1 MIERHIKIMRLFIL
15 ESENYKS
22 ADDIAAILS
31 VSNRTVRSDIKYI
44 NTLFSDPVITSVK
57 GRGFRLNLEQYHI
70 ETIEHYIN
78 DYANKDSEILMN
90 LGYRLLM
97 QHDPTT
103 TERLIADL
111 KITKNEFLDYLQRF
125 ANWCQSFDVLVES
138 VRNKG
143 VCIKG
148 NEMNIRNAILHLS
161 QLTSKNKSIEDII
174 LADIP
179 KVHLE
184 QITQIIKRVLIYNH
198 IQATQIQL
206 KQLIIHLII
215 IYKRQNISYK
225 AWDIKPKSFEIAN
238 QCITEINNR
247 LGYDLNRETTKL
259 FSFFISD
266 YFEQHDLGFEQL
278 FVKSY
283 IERLIVQMEQN
294 IGVGFTQ
301 DSVLRDNIFSHFSR
315 TYHRII
321 KNVYINNPLTQDIK
335 KHYPFIFDALYD
347 IVKELEVDADIHLVE
362 DEIAFLALH
371 FQSSVERNEQE
382 KIKIVIACYYGL
394 GISSLLE
401 AKILKL
407 DERIEVIDTVQL
419 DSVYD
424 YHFDGIDVLVTTH
437 EIEGNHLPKRLSQ
450 VTVSPLFSNEDA
462 EKVKVIINQINNN
475 VINQADLSSVQ
486 VDVVGGDD
494 EVTDMAVVFDK
505 AQSILNNN
513 HAITESYI
521 PSALEREKFAST
533 FIGNAISMPHGN
545 PKEVLKSHVIVF
557 KHEHGLL
564 WKQNKVK
571 LVFFLA
577 ITEADIP
584 IMKKIIHNIADLTEN
599 DVDQYLLLD
608 EQVLQK
614 KIMTLIRE

>member
-1 MIERHIKIMRLFIL
+1 M
-15 ESENYKS
+15 
-22 ADDIAAILS
+22 
-31 VSNRTVRSDIKYI
+31 
-44 NTLFSDPVITSVK
+44 
-57 GRGFRLNLEQYHI
+57 
-70 ETIEHYIN
+70 
-78 DYANKDSEILMN
+78 
-90 LGYRLLM
+90 
-97 QHDPTT
+97 
-103 TERLIADL
+103 
-111 KITKNEFLDYLQRF
+111 
-125 ANWCQSFDVLVES
+125 
-138 VRNKG
+138 
-143 VCIKG
+143 
-148 NEMNIRNAILHLS
+148 
-161 QLTSKNKSIEDII
+161 
-174 LADIP
+174 
-179 KVHLE
+179 
-184 QITQIIKRVLIYNH
+184 
-198 IQATQIQL
+198 
-206 KQLIIHLII
+206 
-215 IYKRQNISYK
+215 
-225 AWDIKPKSFEIAN
+225 
-238 QCITEINNR
+238 
-247 LGYDLNRETTKL
+247 
-259 FSFFISD
+259 
-266 YFEQHDLGFEQL
+266 
-278 FVKSY
+278 
-283 IERLIVQMEQN
+283 
-294 IGVGFTQ
+294 
-301 DSVLRDNIFSHFSR
+301 
-315 TYHRII
+315 
-321 KNVYINNPLTQDIK
+321 
-335 KHYPFIFDALYD
+335 
-347 IVKELEVDADIHLVE
+347 
-362 DEIAFLALH
+362 
-371 FQSSVERNEQE
+371 
-382 KIKIVIACYYGL
+382 IACYYGL

-419 DSVYD
+419 DSLYD
-424 YHFDGIDVLVTTH
+424 YHFEGIDVLVTTH

-486 VDVVGGDD
+486 VDVVGGED

-557 KHEHGLL
+557 KHEQGLL

-614 KIMTLIRE
+614 KS